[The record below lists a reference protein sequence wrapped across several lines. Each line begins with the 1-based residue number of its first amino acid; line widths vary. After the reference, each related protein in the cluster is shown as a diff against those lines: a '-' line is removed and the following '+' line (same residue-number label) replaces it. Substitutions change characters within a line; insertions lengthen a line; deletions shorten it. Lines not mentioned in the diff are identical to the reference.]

1 MWNWCHTYLAA
12 VYAENP
18 FCGTQKGFIYVN
30 THSLNYSTIQYN
42 YYSTIISVQ
51 VVKYTNSKV
60 HGHCHIVTNYCFS
73 FIISYRSLFEYADT
87 DGNGS
92 VSFDE
97 LQNIIEMYPDIVD
110 NLIL

>member
-1 MWNWCHTYLAA
+1 MLIHTVLII
-12 VYAENP
+12 V
-18 FCGTQKGFIYVN
+18 Q
-30 THSLNYSTIQYN
+30 
-42 YYSTIISVQ
+42 YSTIITVLLL
-51 VVKYTNSKV
+51 VYKYTNNKV
-60 HGHCHIVTNYCFS
+60 HGYCHIVTNYYIS

>member
-1 MWNWCHTYLAA
+1 M
-12 VYAENP
+12 
-18 FCGTQKGFIYVN
+18 
-30 THSLNYSTIQYN
+30 SLNLYVYI
-42 YYSTIISVQ
+42 
-51 VVKYTNSKV
+51 KYTNNKV
-60 HGHCHIVTNYCFS
+60 HGHCRIVTNCYFS

-87 DGNGS
+87 YDNGS